1 MDENKSEKALTQEQS
16 PAVQEAQAL
25 TELKRQFDAL
35 KAENADLLAAK
46 KEYYEQV
53 LNGNQAPVEEEK
65 RDPKVIRE
73 EIAKKSGDL
82 SNLDNAKLY
91 VELDDAV
98 QARGGQSI
106 FLPSG
111 RGVTPTADEEN
122 TARKF
127 KQVLVECIEKSEGN
141 PDRFNSEL
149 KSHMR

>member
-1 MDENKSEKALTQEQS
+1 MDENKSEKALTPEQS

-25 TELKRQFDAL
+25 MELKRQNDAL
-35 KAENADLLAAK
+35 KAENAELQAAK
-46 KEYYEQV
+46 KEYYEAV
-53 LNGNQAPVEEEK
+53 LNGNPAPVEEEK

-82 SNLDNAKLY
+82 TNLECAKLY

-106 FLPSG
+106 FLPVG
-111 RGVTPTADEEN
+111 KGVTPTADEER
-122 TARKF
+122 TAQKM
-127 KQVLVECIEKSEGN
+127 KEVLVDCIQKADGN
-141 PDRFNSEL
+141 SDRFNSEF